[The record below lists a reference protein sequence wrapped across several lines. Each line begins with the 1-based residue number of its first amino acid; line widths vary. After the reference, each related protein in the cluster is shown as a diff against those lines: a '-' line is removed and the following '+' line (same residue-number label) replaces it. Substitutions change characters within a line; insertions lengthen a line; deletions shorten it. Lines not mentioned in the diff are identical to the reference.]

1 KRKALTSALLNEEE
15 KRRERKRG
23 NRHDERHDRP
33 RDAERQRKCSYEAK
47 GIEDMT
53 LEINALQTR
62 LTELCD
68 KRRKTDDGLLWCYMC
83 KKKGDHEAK
92 GHPGYDPNYVNK
104 RAGGGRQSQR
114 GTHGGK
120 SRPRPTSD
128 GSDSD
133 SDAAQYHVNSVTVD
147 DTRRVTENHWTLD
160 NCATGHVTGNHHFMH
175 SWKGTS
181 SLILPNQAVV
191 KGRRGTAKI
200 NLLCNGEH
208 ATLKL
213 HDVTYEPT
221 IYKNLISHVR
231 LLRSG
236 HQLAHQDL
244 KKTTYVHR
252 FNGHEL
258 HFALSDSLYVLQ
270 DVVPRAA
277 AERINATTL
286 ATDKALDPPSDA
298 KLRHWHNKLNHTDM
312 RQVAKIIQPILLPGI
327 DSSTTN
333 HICDGCAQGQAKRV
347 SLRNTHHYVPTDP
360 LECLNGDLCGPV
372 KPRTVNHESFTSM
385 FIDQASRY
393 IFGKLLNTK
402 DDTILHLDALV
413 SDLNSQ
419 IPHTRVRMLHTD
431 GGGEY
436 TSSAF
441 KAACLARGIRQK
453 FTNVETPAENHLAEK
468 ANEFVF
474 SKIRTYL
481 TISGLPSTLWGYCFD
496 YVVFVYNNTPQ
507 ELLNQRT
514 PFEALF
520 SKPSRLYMLK
530 TFGCLAYKFIPK
542 PQRKGKLSNSAV
554 PCVFLGYAH
563 DRLGYKLWNP
573 KDKTVTVSRSVTFD
587 ESKVRNA
594 DMFAN
599 ADFAHGRLR
608 VPQSNVIAGIT
619 SADDLKSARFQTY
632 NQGSKAL

>member
-1 KRKALTSALLNEEE
+1 
-15 KRRERKRG
+15 
-23 NRHDERHDRP
+23 
-33 RDAERQRKCSYEAK
+33 
-47 GIEDMT
+47 MT

-62 LTELCD
+62 LTELSD
-68 KRRKTDDGLLWCYMC
+68 KRRKTGDGLLWCYIC

-104 RAGGGRQSQR
+104 RAGGGKQSQR

-120 SRPRPTSD
+120 PRLRPTSD
-128 GSDSD
+128 GSSY
-133 SDAAQYHVNSVTVD
+133 SDAAQYHVNSVTVG
-147 DTRRVTENHWTLD
+147 DTKRVMENYWTLD

-181 SLILPNQAVV
+181 GLILPNQAVV

-200 NLLCNGEH
+200 HILRKGEH

-213 HDVTYEPT
+213 HDITYEPT

-236 HQLAHQDL
+236 YQLAHQDL
-244 KKTTYVHR
+244 KKTTYMDR

-258 HFALSDSLYVLQ
+258 HFAMSDSLYVLQ
-270 DVVPRAA
+270 DMAPRAA
-277 AERINATTL
+277 VERINATTL
-286 ATDKALDPPSDA
+286 ATDMALDPSSDV
-298 KLRHWHNKLNHTDM
+298 KLRNWHKKLNHTDM

-333 HICDGCAQGQAKRV
+333 HICDGGAQGQAKCV
-347 SLRNTHHYVPTDP
+347 SLRNTYPYVPADP

-372 KPRTVNHESFTSM
+372 KPRTVNHELFTSM
-385 FIDQASRY
+385 FIDQASRH
-393 IFGKLLNTK
+393 IFGKLLKTK
-402 DDTILHLDALV
+402 DDTILHVDALV

-419 IPHTRVRMLHTD
+419 LPHTCVRMLHTN

-453 FTNVETPAENHLAEK
+453 FANVETPEENHLAEK

-474 SKIRTYL
+474 KQIRTYL
-481 TISGLPSTLWGYCFD
+481 TISGLPSTLWGYLLD

-530 TFGCLAYKFIPK
+530 TVGCLAYKFIP
-542 PQRKGKLSNSAV
+542 
-554 PCVFLGYAH
+554 
-563 DRLGYKLWNP
+563 
-573 KDKTVTVSRSVTFD
+573 
-587 ESKVRNA
+587 
-594 DMFAN
+594 
-599 ADFAHGRLR
+599 
-608 VPQSNVIAGIT
+608 
-619 SADDLKSARFQTY
+619 
-632 NQGSKAL
+632 